1 MTLTGT
7 DEVGVFFKL
16 TSLTFFYSFFQF
28 FLDSLS
34 GNSEYV
40 LKICAGT
47 TSQVDS
53 SVIRWGDPSPER
65 RVYLPQNNCKILYPD
80 SGSSGDGGGV
90 AELSAGM
97 IIGAMCAIGF
107 LVLACVGFVVWR

>member
-1 MTLTGT
+1 MLIYIFGNCINRT
-7 DEVGVFFKL
+7 
-16 TSLTFFYSFFQF
+16 TFLQF
-28 FLDSLS
+28 FLDNLS
-34 GNSEYV
+34 GNAEYV

-65 RVYLPQNNCKILYPD
+65 RVYLPQSNCKILYPGLD
-80 SGSSGDGGGV
+80 NDGEGV
-90 AELSAGM
+90 AELSVGM